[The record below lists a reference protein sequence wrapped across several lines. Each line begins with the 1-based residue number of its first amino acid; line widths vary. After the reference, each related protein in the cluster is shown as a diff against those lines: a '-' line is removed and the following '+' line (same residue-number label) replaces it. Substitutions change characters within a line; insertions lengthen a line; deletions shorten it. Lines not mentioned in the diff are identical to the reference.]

1 VPSRDGRR
9 EQIVE
14 KQSEQLDTLNVA
26 QAAEGRSVA
35 AQPIRI
41 MGFVDGDVIPPACY
55 DKPYALDPDKHDG
68 KAYDVLRE
76 VMTRTR
82 KVGLASVVIEK
93 KQALAAV
100 IPIGRTLV
108 LNVLRFASHLVPGKR
123 NAATRAASA
132 GAPRA
137 TAQLAQNDAPRRR
150 PLVAVETPK
159 TAARMSPV
167 RKHGEVI
174 DLAARRSSKRA
185 QARPAKTVRARGAT
199 GPVATL
205 HQLRRKSAR
214 NSVARQLA

>member
-1 VPSRDGRR
+1 M
-9 EQIVE
+9 E
-14 KQSEQLDTLNVA
+14 KQTEQLDTLNVA
-26 QAAEGRSVA
+26 QATEGHAVA

-55 DKPYALDPDKHDG
+55 DKPYALDPGKDDS

-108 LNVLRFASHLVPGKR
+108 LNVLRFASQLVPGKR
-123 NAATRAASA
+123 NAATRSAVSSEPRRAA
-132 GAPRA
+132 
-137 TAQLAQNDAPRRR
+137 AQLAQNDAPRRR
-150 PLVAVETPK
+150 PLVAVEAPK

-174 DLAARRSSKRA
+174 DLATRRSSKRA
-185 QARPAKTVRARGAT
+185 QTRPAKTVRARAAT
-199 GPVATL
+199 GSVATL
-205 HQLRRKSAR
+205 HQLRRKNAR
-214 NSVARQLA
+214 NAVERQLA